1 MQYFKRSCGLLRNKG
16 LGTSLALTINNSKGL
31 KIMNIK
37 ELKERLDFIN
47 NFFEMGYHSLFDNEL
62 KIEREEIKRYF
73 KSLNIEC

>member
-1 MQYFKRSCGLLRNKG
+1 
-16 LGTSLALTINNSKGL
+16 
-31 KIMNIK
+31 MNIK